1 MEQPIAIAIPIAN
14 IFDYSSII
22 RTEDPKPETR
32 NPKPGTRLVDTYSAR
47 CLYFAVMN
55 SDNAVFHGTTILLV
69 RKGNQIVIAG
79 DGQVTLGDTVIK
91 KSARKIRRVYNDRVL
106 VGFAGAT
113 ADAFA
118 LFSRLEMKLEQFQ
131 GNLNRAAVELAQEWR
146 TDRALRHLEAYLLAT
161 DGKSIYMISG
171 TGDVIEPDDGVL
183 AVGSGGVYA
192 LAAARALL
200 RHTKMPAGKI
210 AQEALKIASE
220 ICVFTNS
227 EITIEE
233 L

>member
-1 MEQPIAIAIPIAN
+1 M
-14 IFDYSSII
+14 D
-22 RTEDPKPETR
+22 ET
-32 NPKPGTRLVDTYSAR
+32 KLT
-47 CLYFAVMN
+47 
-55 SDNAVFHGTTILLV
+55 FHGTTILLV
-69 RKGNQIVIAG
+69 RRGDRTAIAG
-79 DGQVTLGDTVIK
+79 DGQVTFGDTVIK
-91 KSARKIRRVYNDRVL
+91 QSARKIRRVYGDRVL

-118 LFSRLEMKLEQFQ
+118 LFSRLESKLEQCQ

-161 DGKSIYMISG
+161 DGKTTYLISG

-200 RHTKMPAGKI
+200 RHTKLSARQI
-210 AQEALKIASE
+210 ARESLKIASE
-220 ICVFTNS
+220 ICIFTNS
-227 EITIEE
+227 EITVAEI
-233 L
+233 

>member
-1 MEQPIAIAIPIAN
+1 
-14 IFDYSSII
+14 
-22 RTEDPKPETR
+22 
-32 NPKPGTRLVDTYSAR
+32 
-47 CLYFAVMN
+47 MN
-55 SDNAVFHGTTILLV
+55 SGNMVFRGTTILLV
-69 RKGNQIVIAG
+69 KKANQVVIAG
-79 DGQVTLGDTVIK
+79 DGQVSIGDTVLK
-91 KSARKIRRVYNDRVL
+91 QNAKKIRRLYNDRVL

-118 LFSRLEMKLEQFQ
+118 LFSRLETKLEQFQ

-161 DGKSIYMISG
+161 DGKSVYLLSG

-183 AVGSGGVYA
+183 AVGSGGAYA

-200 RHTKMPAGKI
+200 RHTKLPAAKI
-210 AQEALKIASE
+210 AREALTIASE
-220 ICVFTNS
+220 ICVFTNNQ
-227 EITIEE
+227 ITVEE

>member
-1 MEQPIAIAIPIAN
+1 MISENKA
-14 IFDYSSII
+14 
-22 RTEDPKPETR
+22 
-32 NPKPGTRLVDTYSAR
+32 
-47 CLYFAVMN
+47 
-55 SDNAVFHGTTILLV
+55 FHGTTILLV
-69 RKGNQIVIAG
+69 KRGNKIAIAG

-91 KSARKIRRVYNDRVL
+91 QCARKIRRVYDDRVL

-118 LFSRLEMKLEQFQ
+118 LFSRLEAKLEQFQ
-131 GNLNRAAVELAQEWR
+131 GNLSRAAVELAQEWR
-146 TDRALRHLEAYLLAT
+146 TDRALRHLEAFLLAT
-161 DGKSIYMISG
+161 DGKSIFLLSG

-200 RHTKMPAGKI
+200 RHSKLPAPKI
-210 AQEALKIASE
+210 ALEALKIASE
-220 ICVFTNS
+220 ICVFTNG
-227 EITIEE
+227 EIIVEE

>member
-1 MEQPIAIAIPIAN
+1 M
-14 IFDYSSII
+14 SS
-22 RTEDPKPETR
+22 ENK
-32 NPKPGTRLVDTYSAR
+32 
-47 CLYFAVMN
+47 
-55 SDNAVFHGTTILLV
+55 VFHGTTILLV
-69 RKGNQIVIAG
+69 KRDNQIVIAG

-91 KSARKIRRVYNDRVL
+91 QSARKIRRVYNDRVL

-118 LFSRLEMKLEQFQ
+118 LFSRLEVKLEQFQ
-131 GNLNRAAVELAQEWR
+131 GNLSRAAVELAQEWR
-146 TDRALRHLEAYLLAT
+146 TDRALRHLEALLLAT
-161 DGKSIYMISG
+161 DGKSIYLLSG

-183 AVGSGGVYA
+183 AVGSGGVFA

-200 RHTKMPAGKI
+200 RHTKLPARKI
-210 AQEALKIASE
+210 ALESLKIASE

-227 EITIEE
+227 EIIVEE